1 MTTLL
6 RTYGGPLTTLI
17 VALVVLW
24 IGGMIAAPLL
34 TMAER
39 SLVHVDRGDALT
51 RTNTAV
57 NRLSRDIATMD
68 YDLAAHEREQAA
80 LRARSPG
87 AASGAEAGGGAGG
100 GFLVP
105 GMSVPSSGN
114 RPNPAERPSLSPSL
128 SPSPS
133 PSPSAPS
140 LLPSFGAGPAAE
152 RTPDVIAREISDLQ
166 ARRAAAE
173 AEMASL
179 KQRQAELVEA
189 KANAPRYSFKNYSTI
204 SPLHLTI
211 FVKTIFYAALVTLIS
226 FVVCYPV
233 AYFASNLKGALGAGV
248 ILLLLVVPYSINE
261 LLRVY
266 AWVMILAREGV
277 LNSAL
282 QAIGL
287 VGSDPPQ
294 WAASNNAV
302 FLVSAYTFVLF
313 MMFPLMNALGT
324 LDRSQVEAA
333 RDLGASVWR
342 VHYRVVMPHAKPGIA
357 MGAILVFMLSAGVIT
372 VPELL
377 GRGLH
382 PDWFSQVI
390 YRRFFES
397 GNWNQGSAYSLM
409 LLFSC
414 IVFILMVLSLFRV
427 SIREIAK

>member
-1 MTTLL
+1 MAALY
-6 RTYGGPLTTLI
+6 RTYGWPLATLI
-17 VALVVLW
+17 LALVVLW
-24 IGGMIAAPLL
+24 VGGMIAAPLS

-39 SLVHVDRGDALT
+39 SLVYVDRSDDLT
-51 RTNTAV
+51 KTNTAL
-57 NRLSRDIATMD
+57 NRLSRDIATID
-68 YDLAAHEREQAA
+68 FDLKAHEKEQAA
-80 LRARSPG
+80 LEAEG
-87 AASGAEAGGGAGG
+87 AGAKDDGASSGG
-100 GFLVP
+100 GFLIP
-105 GMSVPSSGN
+105 GMSVPSSDN
-114 RPNPAERPSLSPSL
+114 RPNAETKEPSGTSP
-128 SPSPS
+128 
-133 PSPSAPS
+133 
-140 LLPSFGAGPAAE
+140 LLPSFGGTSAAE
-152 RTPDVIAREISDLQ
+152 KTPQTVASEIADLE

-173 AEMASL
+173 AEMTEL
-179 KQRQAELVEA
+179 KQTQARLIEA
-189 KANAPRYSFKNYSTI
+189 RANAPRYSLKNYSTI

-233 AYFASNLKGALGAGV
+233 AYVASTMKGALGAGA

-282 QAIGL
+282 QVLGL

-294 WAASNNAV
+294 WIASNNAV

-333 RDLGASVWR
+333 RDLGASVFR
-342 VHYRVVMPHAKPGIA
+342 VHYRVVLPHAKPGIA

-372 VPELL
+372 VPELI

-397 GNWNQGSAYSLM
+397 ANWNQGSAYSLM
-409 LLFSC
+409 LLASC